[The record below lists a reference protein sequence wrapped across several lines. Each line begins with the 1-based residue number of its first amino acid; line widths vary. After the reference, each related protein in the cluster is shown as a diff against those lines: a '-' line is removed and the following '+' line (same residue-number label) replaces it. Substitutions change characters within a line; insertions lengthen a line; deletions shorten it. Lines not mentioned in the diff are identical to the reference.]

1 MWSPLR
7 AQHAQCRVHAA
18 TATLTSK
25 PTAFT
30 TKAAATALSS
40 AAVTIATAAHAAEPL
55 PASTIAST
63 PFPTT

>member
-1 MWSPLR
+1 M
-7 AQHAQCRVHAA
+7 HAA

-25 PTAFT
+25 PTALT

-40 AAVTIATAAHAAEPL
+40 ASVTIATAAHAAQPL